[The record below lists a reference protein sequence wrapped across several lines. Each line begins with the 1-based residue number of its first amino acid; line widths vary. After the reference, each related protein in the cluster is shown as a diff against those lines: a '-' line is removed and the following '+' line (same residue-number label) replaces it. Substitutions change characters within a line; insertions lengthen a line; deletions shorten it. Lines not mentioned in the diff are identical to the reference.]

1 MHLFSS
7 CFHFRALLYKSGT
20 FFTTTAPAP
29 IVELLPT
36 FIFSTIHTD
45 GPMYTLL
52 PMTAAFPSI
61 APIVV
66 NCDIVQLLPITADG
80 LIIVPKA

>member
-1 MHLFSS
+1 
-7 CFHFRALLYKSGT
+7 
-20 FFTTTAPAP
+20 
-29 IVELLPT
+29 
-36 FIFSTIHTD
+36 
-45 GPMYTLL
+45 MYTLL

>member
-1 MHLFSS
+1 M
-7 CFHFRALLYKSGT
+7 
-20 FFTTTAPAP
+20 
-29 IVELLPT
+29 
-36 FIFSTIHTD
+36 HTD

-66 NCDIVQLLPITADG
+66 NYDIVQLLPITADG